1 MNEIYDKILYIYKLM
16 IMFTIYLCFVK
27 ATSSR
32 SEKMKEQQD
41 KEPIKFLGIH
51 IDLYVLLFPVYVIL
65 IMAIF

>member
-41 KEPIKFLGIH
+41 K
-51 IDLYVLLFPVYVIL
+51 
-65 IMAIF
+65 